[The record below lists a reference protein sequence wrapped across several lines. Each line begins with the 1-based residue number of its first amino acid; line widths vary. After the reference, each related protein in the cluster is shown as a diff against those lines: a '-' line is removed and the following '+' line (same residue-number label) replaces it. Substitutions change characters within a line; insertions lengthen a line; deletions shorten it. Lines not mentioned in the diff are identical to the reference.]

1 MNYFKEGFYNLY
13 STSQVSASWDLNHH
27 TQWQSNILKE
37 EKDGISRMVTEE
49 EISTALWSLKAF
61 KAPRPNGLH
70 AGFF

>member
-61 KAPRPNGLH
+61 KAPGPNGLH